1 MIGTLRLRTLQNY
14 LLGLDYAEFLTGKEE
29 EIEEFI
35 LSFIRE
41 RVAQRI
47 ATITKRHDII
57 DAVVNSHTSSI
68 PEQLK
73 AAKVLSAISE
83 SEEFKGI
90 TEALNRV
97 INISK
102 SSR

>member
-1 MIGTLRLRTLQNY
+1 MNGTSKIEDFTKL

-73 AAKVLSAISE
+73 ADKSFFQL
-83 SEEFKGI
+83 F
-90 TEALNRV
+90 LNLKNLKELQRP
-97 INISK
+97 
-102 SSR
+102 

>member
-1 MIGTLRLRTLQNY
+1 MKL
-14 LLGLDYAEFLTGKEE
+14 
-29 EIEEFI
+29 EEFI

-57 DAVVNSHTSSI
+57 DAIVNSHTSSV

-73 AAKVLSAISE
+73 AAKVLSAVSNQKNLKE
-83 SEEFKGI
+83 
-90 TEALNRV
+90 LQRH
-97 INISK
+97 
-102 SSR
+102 

>member
-1 MIGTLRLRTLQNY
+1 M
-14 LLGLDYAEFLTGKEE
+14 LGLDYAEFLTGKED

-68 PEQLK
+68 
-73 AAKVLSAISE
+73 
-83 SEEFKGI
+83 
-90 TEALNRV
+90 LN
-97 INISK
+97 N
-102 SSR
+102 